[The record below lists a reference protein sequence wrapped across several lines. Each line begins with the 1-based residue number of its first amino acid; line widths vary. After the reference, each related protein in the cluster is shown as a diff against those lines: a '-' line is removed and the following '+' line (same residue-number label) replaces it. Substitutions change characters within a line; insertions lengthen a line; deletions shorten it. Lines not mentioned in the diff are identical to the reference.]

1 MEEND
6 AYILGTDQEELR
18 RLEIQHKVWQSEA
31 ERGWKIAGFKTGDSL
46 LDLGC
51 GPGYCSM
58 ELANI
63 VGKTGEVIGVDQS
76 DAFIKYLEH
85 LKNQKTLPIR
95 PLLATFDEL
104 YLENKSLDGIY
115 CRWALAWI
123 PNPKEILTKLKGFLK
138 PGGRMVIHEYYYW
151 TSHRTEPERP
161 ALKKAIDAAL
171 QSFKESDSEI
181 DVGKHLHK
189 WFNDLNMK
197 INHHRLMPKLATP
210 NSKVWKWPRT
220 FYESYFPRLT
230 EMGILS
236 TQDVKHAFSD
246 LEELE
251 KLNYTTLW
259 CPLMIEVI
267 AEK

>member
-31 ERGWKIAGFKTGDSL
+31 ERGWKLAGFKTGDSL

-123 PNPKEILTKLKGFLK
+123 PNPKEILAKLKRYLK
-138 PGGRMVIHEYYYW
+138 PGSKVVIQEYYYW
-151 TSHRTEPERP
+151 TSHRTQPEKP
-161 ALKKAIDAAL
+161 NLKKAISAAL
-171 QSFKESDSEI
+171 KSFKESESEI
-181 DVGKHLHK
+181 DVGKHLHQ
-189 WFNDLNMK
+189 WFDELGMK
-197 INHHRLMPKLATP
+197 ITNARLMPKLATP
-210 NSKVWKWPRT
+210 SSDAWKWPKT
-220 FYESYFPRLT
+220 FYESYFPRLIK
-230 EMGILS
+230 MGYL
-236 TQDVKHAFSD
+236 TNQDIDNAFSD
-246 LEELE
+246 LKDLE
-251 KLNYTTLW
+251 KLHYATLW
-259 CPLMIEVI
+259 APLMIEVI

>member
-31 ERGWKIAGFKTGDSL
+31 ERGWKLAGFKTGDSL

-76 DAFIKYLEH
+76 GAFIKYLEH
-85 LKNQKTLPIR
+85 LKDQKTLPIR

-123 PNPKEILTKLKGFLK
+123 PNPKEILAKLKRYLK
-138 PGGRMVIHEYYYW
+138 PGSKVVIQEYYYW
-151 TSHRTEPERP
+151 TSHRTQPEKP
-161 ALKKAIDAAL
+161 NLKKAISAAL
-171 QSFKESDSEI
+171 KSFEESESEI
-181 DVGKHLHK
+181 DVGKHLHQ
-189 WFNDLNMK
+189 WFDELGMK
-197 INHHRLMPKLATP
+197 ITNARLMPKLATP
-210 NSKVWKWPRT
+210 SSDAWKWPKT
-220 FYESYFPRLT
+220 FYESYFPRLIK
-230 EMGILS
+230 MGYL
-236 TQDVKHAFSD
+236 TNQDIDNAFSD
-246 LEELE
+246 LGNLE
-251 KLNYTTLW
+251 QLHYATLW
-259 CPLMIEVI
+259 APLMIEVI

>member
-31 ERGWKIAGFKTGDSL
+31 ERGWKLAGFKTGDSL

-63 VGKTGEVIGVDQS
+63 VGKTGEVISVDRS
-76 DAFIKYLEH
+76 DAFIKYLEY

-104 YLENKSLDGIY
+104 HLENKSLDGIY

-123 PNPKEILTKLKGFLK
+123 PNPKEILEKLKMYLK
-138 PGGRMVIHEYYYW
+138 PGSKVVIQEYYYW
-151 TSHRTEPERP
+151 TSHRTQPEKQN
-161 ALKKAIDAAL
+161 LKKAISAAL
-171 QSFKESDSEI
+171 QSFEESESKSTTVLPVSLRE
-181 DVGKHLHK
+181 VGKIIV
-189 WFNDLNMK
+189 N
-197 INHHRLMPKLATP
+197 
-210 NSKVWKWPRT
+210 
-220 FYESYFPRLT
+220 
-230 EMGILS
+230 
-236 TQDVKHAFSD
+236 
-246 LEELE
+246 
-251 KLNYTTLW
+251 
-259 CPLMIEVI
+259 
-267 AEK
+267 

>member
-1 MEEND
+1 MPD
-6 AYILGTDQEELR
+6 KKSYILGTDQEELE
-18 RLEIQHKVWQSEA
+18 RLKIQHDVWKSETLQGWTLA
-31 ERGWKIAGFKTGDSL
+31 EFKSGDVI
-46 LDLGC
+46 LDLGS
-51 GPGYCSM
+51 GPGYCTL
-58 ELANI
+58 ELAEI
-63 VGKTGEVIGVDQS
+63 VGSSGKVVGVDCS
-76 DAFIKYLEH
+76 ESFINH
-85 LKNQKTLPIR
+85 LKQEKDKKKLNIQPI
-95 PLLATFDEL
+95 LSIFDDLQLDSE
-104 YLENKSLDGIY
+104 SLDGIY

-123 PNPKEILTKLKGFLK
+123 PNPKKILTKLKGFLK

-171 QSFKESDSEI
+171 QSFKRSDSEI

-189 WFNDLNMK
+189 WFFDLSMSV
-197 INHHRLMPKLATP
+197 NHHRLMPKLATP

-220 FYESYFPRLT
+220 FYESYFPRLI

-236 TQDVKHAFSD
+236 TQDVKHAFND

>member
-85 LKNQKTLPIR
+85 LKDQKTLPIR

-123 PNPKEILTKLKGFLK
+123 PNPKEILAKLKRYLK
-138 PGGRMVIHEYYYW
+138 PGSKVVIQEYYYW
-151 TSHRTEPERP
+151 TSHRTQPEKP
-161 ALKKAIDAAL
+161 NLKKAISAAL
-171 QSFKESDSEI
+171 KSFKESESEI
-181 DVGKHLHK
+181 DVGKHLHQ
-189 WFNDLNMK
+189 WFDELGMK
-197 INHHRLMPKLATP
+197 ITNARLMPKLATP
-210 NSKVWKWPRT
+210 SSDAWKWPKT
-220 FYESYFPRLT
+220 FYESYFPRLIK
-230 EMGILS
+230 MGYL
-236 TQDVKHAFSD
+236 TNQDMDNAFSD
-246 LEELE
+246 LKDLE
-251 KLNYTTLW
+251 KLHYATLW
-259 CPLMIEVI
+259 APLMIEVI

>member
-85 LKNQKTLPIR
+85 LKDQKTLPIR

-123 PNPKEILTKLKGFLK
+123 PNPKEILEKLKRYLK
-138 PGGRMVIHEYYYW
+138 PGSKVVIQEYYYW
-151 TSHRTEPERP
+151 TSHRTQPEKP
-161 ALKKAIDAAL
+161 NLKKAISAAL
-171 QSFKESDSEI
+171 KSFKESESEI
-181 DVGKHLHK
+181 DVGKHLHQ
-189 WFNDLNMK
+189 WFDELGMK
-197 INHHRLMPKLATP
+197 ITNARLMPKLATP
-210 NSKVWKWPRT
+210 SSDAWKWPKT
-220 FYESYFPRLT
+220 FYESYFPRLIK
-230 EMGILS
+230 MGYL
-236 TQDVKHAFSD
+236 TNQDMDNAFSD
-246 LEELE
+246 LKDLE
-251 KLNYTTLW
+251 KLHYATLW
-259 CPLMIEVI
+259 APLMIEVI

>member
-1 MEEND
+1 MLD
-6 AYILGTDQEELR
+6 KKSYILGTDQKELK
-18 RLEIQHKVWQSEA
+18 RLKTQHDVWKSETLK
-31 ERGWKIAGFKTGDSL
+31 GWSLAGFKSGDVI
-46 LDLGC
+46 LDLGS
-51 GPGYCSM
+51 GPGYCTQ
-58 ELANI
+58 ELSEI
-63 VGKTGEVIGVDQS
+63 VGPSGKVIGVDRS
-76 DAFIKYLEH
+76 ESFINYLEQE
-85 LKNQKTLPIR
+85 KNKKGFNIETL
-95 PLLATFDEL
+95 LSTFDDLEL
-104 YLENKSLDGIY
+104 DSESLDGIY

-123 PNPKEILTKLKGFLK
+123 PNPKEILTKLKSFLK

-220 FYESYFPRLT
+220 FYESYFPRLVKM
-230 EMGILS
+230 EIL
-236 TQDVKHAFSD
+236 TAKDVKHAFDD

-251 KLNYTTLW
+251 KLNYATLW

-267 AEK
+267 GEK

>member
-31 ERGWKIAGFKTGDSL
+31 ERGWKLAGFKTGDSL

-63 VGKTGEVIGVDQS
+63 VGKTGEVISVDRS
-76 DAFIKYLEH
+76 DAFIKYLEY
-85 LKNQKTLPIR
+85 LKNQKNLPIR

-104 YLENKSLDGIY
+104 HLENKSLDGIY

-123 PNPKEILTKLKGFLK
+123 PNPKEILEKLKRYLK
-138 PGGRMVIHEYYYW
+138 PGSKVVIQEYYYW
-151 TSHRTEPERP
+151 TSHRTQPEKP
-161 ALKKAIDAAL
+161 NLKKAISAAL
-171 QSFKESDSEI
+171 KSFKESESEI
-181 DVGKHLHK
+181 DVGKHLHQ
-189 WFNDLNMK
+189 WFDELGMK
-197 INHHRLMPKLATP
+197 ITNARLMPKLATP
-210 NSKVWKWPRT
+210 SSDAWKWPKT
-220 FYESYFPRLT
+220 FYESYFPRLIK
-230 EMGILS
+230 MGYL
-236 TQDVKHAFSD
+236 TNKDMDNAFSD
-246 LEELE
+246 LKDLE
-251 KLNYTTLW
+251 KLHYATLW
-259 CPLMIEVI
+259 APLMIEVI